1 MYGPGWR
8 LYTGEVNREKVDI
21 CRAIWCRRHY
31 SLRCT
36 PYLDTYLLSTYLPRI
51 YIFTCVHL
59 RSPNAAALQGTV
71 CGPAQHCDSGSCV
84 AVEAVTVTTVT
95 TVTTI
100 EAPNKNGFGGR
111 MSICDFFAI
120 FGIRYRDC
128 NPVVMDL

>member
-1 MYGPGWR
+1 MY
-8 LYTGEVNREKVDI
+8 LHI
-21 CRAIWCRRHY
+21 Y
-31 SLRCT
+31 S
-36 PYLDTYLLSTYLPRI
+36 
-51 YIFTCVHL
+51 

-84 AVEAVTVTTVT
+84 SAARTTEEVVVTTLT
-95 TVTTI
+95 TAAT
-100 EAPNKNGFGGR
+100 EAPNKNVFGGR